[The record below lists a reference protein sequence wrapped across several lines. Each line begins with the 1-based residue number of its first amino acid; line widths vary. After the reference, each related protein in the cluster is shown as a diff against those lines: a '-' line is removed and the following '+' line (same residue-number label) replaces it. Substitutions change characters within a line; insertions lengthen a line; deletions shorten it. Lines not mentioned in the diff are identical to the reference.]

1 MKSALKL
8 AMYILVAVLLLGS
21 VAGIGVAPAKK
32 VINFEPGKTQQVSLK
47 IINNQHKDLKAVI
60 YARGELAEYFSLRQ
74 TLVAMSAEE
83 PTKEFSF
90 NVKMPDS
97 LKPGAHET
105 EIVILEFPK
114 EFASEEE
121 TTVISAVGSVV
132 SSVIIRVPYPGKYA
146 EADLYVSQAQVNE
159 HVLFTIPIHNFG
171 VEDITNAKATITVY
185 GATYEEI
192 AKIETDAI
200 SIKAKTG
207 SKLTGSWLAN
217 VNPGIYHA
225 VAIVEYD
232 GKKIRLEKNFNVGS
246 LFVDITNIVVPKFS
260 LGDIAKFDIYIKSKW
275 NQPISNVYAE
285 MTVSDS
291 EGTEYTRFKTASV
304 DLEAE
309 GSGKLE
315 AYWDTKDVPIGEYLL
330 KVILHY
336 AGKTTERVVGA
347 TVNIDSIVTDFTTAK
362 VVAQKPTFSR
372 DTVLLLV
379 IVILVI
385 INISWLIY
393 FRRARR
399 T

>member
-1 MKSALKL
+1 M
-8 AMYILVAVLLLGS
+8 
-21 VAGIGVAPAKK
+21 
-32 VINFEPGKTQQVSLK
+32 
-47 IINNQHKDLKAVI
+47 
-60 YARGELAEYFSLRQ
+60 
-74 TLVAMSAEE
+74 
-83 PTKEFSF
+83 
-90 NVKMPDS
+90 
-97 LKPGAHET
+97 
-105 EIVILEFPK
+105 
-114 EFASEEE
+114 
-121 TTVISAVGSVV
+121 
-132 SSVIIRVPYPGKYA
+132 
-146 EADLYVSQAQVNE
+146 
-159 HVLFTIPIHNFG
+159 
-171 VEDITNAKATITVY
+171 Y